1 MERGHCSGQ
10 VEGKGPGSPKV
21 TFEQSPEGSKGKQ
34 LMADQGCSSVG
45 RYRSHLKP

>member
-21 TFEQSPEGSKGKQ
+21 TFEQSPEGSKRVNH
-34 LMADQGCSSVG
+34 VG
-45 RYRSHLKP
+45 LWRRVFRGQATS